1 MALLCEDAIEICT
14 KKKKG
19 ALNLMKGRER
29 SMALGGVS
37 GGAHLNALH
46 YDFFTLRPQISPSF
60 GILKHLGLHMNYNIH
75 YLVNLQHRTK
85 YSSVNAYRNKSTF
98 IKVF

>member
-1 MALLCEDAIEICT
+1 
-14 KKKKG
+14 
-19 ALNLMKGRER
+19 MKGRER

-37 GGAHLNALH
+37 GEAHLNALH

-75 YLVNLQHRTK
+75 YLVR
-85 YSSVNAYRNKSTF
+85 
-98 IKVF
+98 